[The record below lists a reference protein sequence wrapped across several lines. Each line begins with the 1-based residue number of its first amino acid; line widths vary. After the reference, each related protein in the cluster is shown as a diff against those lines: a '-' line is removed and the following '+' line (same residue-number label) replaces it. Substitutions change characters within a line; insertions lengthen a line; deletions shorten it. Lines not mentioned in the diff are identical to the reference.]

1 MHSIHK
7 DPNFCL
13 KGAAVKVQ
21 VPYFVFDDRLKAY
34 FKKTQEFV
42 AQDPSRVCKTGD
54 VVIIQKLEQQVRIC
68 THSYSENCTA
78 GSYLYSSVMKL
89 EQQVRICTPTYSET

>member
-1 MHSIHK
+1 
-7 DPNFCL
+7 
-13 KGAAVKVQ
+13 VKVQ

-54 VVIIQKLEQQVRIC
+54 VVIIQKLEHQV
-68 THSYSENCTA
+68 
-78 GSYLYSSVMKL
+78 SSL
-89 EQQVRICTPTYSET
+89 HFSGHRYEQMFLIF